1 MSLQCSKKE
10 KSQFIKATAP
20 AAPKNIKNITQQSDG
35 TPINQRVKG
44 FGGSINSKKS

>member
-35 TPINQRVKG
+35 SPINQRVKG